1 MKKSSLRDAV
11 NRIFTKGLSEKMRQ
25 AFLYREAESVA
36 KFGSLMKEIT
46 NLAHGGGTH
55 RVFKKG
61 LRSPESKLE
70 KRGIVPVR
78 PPSPARVPKVL
89 TRGGTRESKCF

>member
-46 NLAHGGGTH
+46 NLAHGTGN
-55 RVFKKG
+55 
-61 LRSPESKLE
+61 
-70 KRGIVPVR
+70 
-78 PPSPARVPKVL
+78 PPSHQKMSEIPRIQ
-89 TRGGTRESKCF
+89 T